1 MMYMNLTFSLIRVAS
16 QITTR
21 LVTGSDFLLNT
32 KIKSR
37 PVKFITEF
45 NIPFRVSSHIK
56 YILDLVWLVRLL
68 LHMFRLERNW
78 KCFHSSYT
86 PVLQSKTCQKIVAQF
101 ETLVLQFGNQN
112 SAPRFNGTI
121 QNKCHLLYC
130 NVLLLLQFTVYVF
143 EFL

>member
-37 PVKFITEF
+37 PVKLVARKFITEF

-56 YILDLVWLVRLL
+56 YILDVV
-68 LHMFRLERNW
+68 
-78 KCFHSSYT
+78 
-86 PVLQSKTCQKIVAQF
+86 
-101 ETLVLQFGNQN
+101 
-112 SAPRFNGTI
+112 
-121 QNKCHLLYC
+121 
-130 NVLLLLQFTVYVF
+130 
-143 EFL
+143 

>member
-37 PVKFITEF
+37 PVKLVAITEF

-56 YILDLVWLVRLL
+56 YILDLV
-68 LHMFRLERNW
+68 
-78 KCFHSSYT
+78 
-86 PVLQSKTCQKIVAQF
+86 
-101 ETLVLQFGNQN
+101 
-112 SAPRFNGTI
+112 
-121 QNKCHLLYC
+121 
-130 NVLLLLQFTVYVF
+130 
-143 EFL
+143 